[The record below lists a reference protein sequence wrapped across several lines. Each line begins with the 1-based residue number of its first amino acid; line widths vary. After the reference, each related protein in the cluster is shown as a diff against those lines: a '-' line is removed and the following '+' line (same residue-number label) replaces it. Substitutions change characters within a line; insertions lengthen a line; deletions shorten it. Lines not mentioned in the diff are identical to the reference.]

1 MSDDIKKHSDD
12 LQKTITDIIYEEPS
26 VNFDDETIAGY
37 IQKFS
42 KSKEIDAEDR
52 KLLRDTYRYIKSLEF
67 NIAELEKVA
76 YERFDRVQILEDLL
90 KKASSSFYGSVPIA
104 EASYIRSVFIS
115 KPLIDDI
122 FRALE
127 GKDGR

>member
-1 MSDDIKKHSDD
+1 MSDDVQKYNDD
-12 LQKTITDIIYEEPS
+12 LQKTVKDLIYSEPELS
-26 VNFDDETIAGY
+26 PADETIAGY
-37 IQKFS
+37 ILKFS
-42 KSKEIDAEDR
+42 RSKDIDAEDR
-52 KLLRDTYRYIKSLEF
+52 KLLRKTYRYIKSLEF
-67 NIAELEKVA
+67 NIAELQKSDS
-76 YERFDRVQILEDLL
+76 ERFERVKLLENLL

-127 GKDGR
+127 GKHER